1 MHRFCN
7 KWQYT
12 NCMSCFEV
20 THSSQN
26 PPSHIV
32 KMSHYRLVILILTLL
47 LAALAARADGV
58 DDYLRAQ
65 MEKNHIPGLAVAI
78 IRDGKIIKLQGYGQ
92 ANLEWDSRV
101 TTNTAFQLASSTKP
115 MTGTALMLL
124 VQEGK
129 IALDDKISK
138 YLPDS
143 PATWQDISVRH
154 LITHSSGLKDDL
166 SQQKIVTVEDAVKA
180 ASALPL
186 NYQPGERSAYGLIDF
201 VVLTRI
207 IEKVTGKKFQDFLR
221 ERIFEPLG
229 MTATKFDNATEDGP
243 IRVSDLVKQRA
254 SIYSWGGGKQKP
266 FAFLYSSWAYSAGGL
281 YSSASDL
288 SKWVVA
294 LDNGKL
300 LSRASLEQMWARQKL
315 NDGKDN
321 SFGIGW
327 VIKTYHGRKTVGH
340 SGGPALADILRFPDE
355 KLTIVVLTNQQRLF
369 PRLAE
374 GVADFFIPAPPLR
387 ETRGIEDNDE
397 KLTFMLRAVLLDAAQ
412 GKVNA
417 DLFDSEA
424 LKSLVP
430 AFKDFGPVFFS
441 SLDPL
446 QSFVLVEQSTES
458 ERRIR
463 RYRTLFG
470 KKPVIW
476 TFVLSKDG
484 KIISME
490 PTSE

>member
-1 MHRFCN
+1 M
-7 KWQYT
+7 
-12 NCMSCFEV
+12 NC
-20 THSSQN
+20 
-26 PPSHIV
+26 SHWA
-32 KMSHYRLVILILTLL
+32 ILALILL
-47 LAALAARADGV
+47 LAAPATRADGV
-58 DDYLRAQ
+58 DDYLKGQ

-78 IRDGKIIKLQGYGQ
+78 IREGKIIKLQGYGQ

-138 YLPDS
+138 YLPDA
-143 PATWQDISVRH
+143 PAAWQNITVRH

-166 SQQKIVTVEDAVKA
+166 GQQKITTVEDAVKA
-180 ASALPL
+180 ASTLPL
-186 NYQPGERSAYGLIDF
+186 NYQPGERSAYGLTDY
-201 VVLTRI
+201 VVLTMI
-207 IEKVTGKKFQDFLR
+207 IEKVTGTKFQNFLR
-221 ERIFEPLG
+221 ERIFDPLG

-254 SIYSWGGGKQKP
+254 SIYSWGGGRQQN
-266 FAFLYSSWAYSAGGL
+266 FAFLYSSWAYSGGGL

-288 SKWVVA
+288 SKWIVA
-294 LDNGKL
+294 LDTGKL
-300 LSRASLEQMWARQKL
+300 LSRANLEQMWARQKL

-327 VIKTYHGRKTVGH
+327 VLKTYHGRITVGH
-340 SGGPALADILRFPDE
+340 SGGPALADILRFRDE

-374 GVADFFIPAPPLR
+374 GVADFFIPVPPLR
-387 ETRGIEDNDE
+387 QTRGIEDNDE
-397 KLTFMLRAVLLDAAQ
+397 KLTLMLRSVLLDAAQ

-424 LKSLVP
+424 QTRLVP
-430 AFKDFGPVFFS
+430 AFRDFGPVFFS
-441 SLDPL
+441 SLDPV
-446 QSFVLVEQSTES
+446 QSFVLVEQSAEG

-463 RYRTLFG
+463 RYRALYG
-470 KKPVIW
+470 KQQIIW
-476 TFVLSKDG
+476 TFVLSKEG

>member
-1 MHRFCN
+1 MN
-7 KWQYT
+7 
-12 NCMSCFEV
+12 
-20 THSSQN
+20 HS
-26 PPSHIV
+26 HWAT
-32 KMSHYRLVILILTLL
+32 LALILL
-47 LAALAARADGV
+47 LAAPATRADGV
-58 DDYLRAQ
+58 DDYLKAQ
-65 MEKNHIPGLAVAI
+65 MDKNHIPGLAVAI
-78 IRDGKIIKLQGYGQ
+78 IRKGKILKLKAYGL
-92 ANLEWDSRV
+92 ANLEWDSRA

-124 VQEGK
+124 VQDGK
-129 IALDDKISK
+129 ISLDEKISR
-138 YLPDS
+138 YLPDA
-143 PATWQDISVRH
+143 PAAWKDMTVRH

-166 SQQKIVTVEDAVKA
+166 GAQKIVTVEDAVKA

-186 NYQPGERSAYGLIDF
+186 NYQPGERSAYGLIDY
-201 VVLTRI
+201 VVLTLI
-207 IEKVTGKKFQDFLR
+207 IEKVTGTKFQDFLR
-221 ERIFEPLG
+221 ERIFDPLG
-229 MTATKFDNATEDGP
+229 MTATQFDNATEDGP
-243 IRVSDLVKQRA
+243 IRVSNLVRQRA
-254 SIYSWGGGKQKP
+254 SIYAWGEGRQKN

-288 SKWVVA
+288 SKWIVA
-294 LDNGKL
+294 LDTGKL
-300 LSRASLEQMWARQKL
+300 LSRANLEQMWAPQKL

-327 VIKTYHGRKTVGH
+327 VLKTYHRRKTVGH
-340 SGGPALADILRFPDE
+340 SGGPALADIVRFRDE
-355 KLTIVVLTNQQRLF
+355 ELTIVVLTNQQRLF

-374 GVADFFIPAPPLR
+374 GVADLFIPVPPLR
-387 ETRGIEDNDE
+387 QTRGIEDNDE
-397 KLTFMLRAVLLDAAQ
+397 KLTLLLRSVLLDAAQ

-424 LKSLVP
+424 QKSLVP
-430 AFKDFGPVFFS
+430 AFKDFGPVYFS

-446 QSFVLVEQSTES
+446 QSFVLVEQSAER

-463 RYRTLFG
+463 RYRALYG
-470 KKPVIW
+470 KQQIIW